1 MAKMIPNMDSAIDRA
16 HLVTA
21 DGRRVDH
28 VESVPGAHVWRWR
41 VTVDGVSYC
50 VNSNGRRYSNVPSTD
65 DVLRDWPYDAMPHM
79 LEAIKAIESGD
90 IVKAQRLNDRRGFS
104 TDVDLTK
111 IYIPHPSHLQ

>member
-28 VESVPGAHVWRWR
+28 VESVPGAYVWRWR

-50 VNSNGRRYSNVPSTD
+50 VNSNGRRYANVPSTD
-65 DVLRDWPYDAMPHM
+65 DVLRDWPYDAMPQM
-79 LEAIKAIESGD
+79 IDAIHAIESGD
-90 IVKAQRLNDRRGFS
+90 MGKAQRLNDRYGFS
-104 TDVDLTK
+104 PDVDLSKT
-111 IYIPHPSHLQ
+111 YIPHPSHLQ

>member
-28 VESVPGAHVWRWR
+28 VESVPGAYVWRWR
-41 VTVDGVSYC
+41 VTVGGVSYA
-50 VNSNGRRYSNVPSTD
+50 VNGNGRRYANIKSAD
-65 DVLRDWPYDAMPHM
+65 DVVREWPYDAMPQM
-79 LEAIKAIESGD
+79 LEAIKAIQSGD

-104 TDVDLTK
+104 TGADLTK
-111 IYIPHPSHLQ
+111 TYIPHPSHLQ

>member
-1 MAKMIPNMDSAIDRA
+1 MAKMIPNMDSARDRA

-50 VNSNGRRYSNVPSTD
+50 VNSNGRRYANVKSND
-65 DVLRDWPYDAMPHM
+65 DVVRVWPYDAMPQM
-79 LEAIKAIESGD
+79 VEAIKATQVGD
-90 IVKAQRLNDRRGFS
+90 IHKAKSLNDRWYA
-104 TDVDLTK
+104 TDVDLSKT
-111 IYIPHPSHLQ
+111 YIPHPSHLQ